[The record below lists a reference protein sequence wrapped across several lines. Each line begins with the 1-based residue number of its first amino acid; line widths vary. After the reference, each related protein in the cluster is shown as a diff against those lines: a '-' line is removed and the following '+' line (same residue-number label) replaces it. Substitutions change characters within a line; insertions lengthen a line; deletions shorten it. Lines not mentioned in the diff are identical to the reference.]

1 MRLNFNF
8 GKEWKELKKFEK
20 LSLDEKSIVFYAEN
34 LASMNHFRNL
44 ISKLTKEK
52 NLQICYVTSV
62 ENDPMLEK
70 NDENVKTFYIGDG
83 VTRTKFFLTLKA
95 KILLMDMP
103 DLETFHI
110 KKSKIYSVHYI
121 YIFHSMFSTHSYLRK
136 NALDNYDTIFCVGN
150 HHVNEIET
158 TEKQYGLKPKKL
170 VEYGFGRLDTLI
182 EKKQN
187 SKQVEDNKKLILIT
201 PSYGENNLLKKCG
214 IELIKL
220 ILENGYQ
227 VFLRPHFRIFRDSP
241 ELINLIRDKFSNNP
255 NFTFHEGVIPFEQF
269 QNSTCLIS
277 DWSGIS
283 FEYAF
288 THEKPIIF
296 IDVPRKSFNPSA
308 EKFLDMPIEI
318 AIRKN
323 IGEVILPNNIK
334 EIPQILE
341 KFIDK
346 TMTYQEQIQDIRK
359 NIVFNL
365 GSSADIGVKN
375 ILDIL
380 KIDLNK
386 NN

>member
-1 MRLNFNF
+1 M
-8 GKEWKELKKFEK
+8 
-20 LSLDEKSIVFYAEN
+20 
-34 LASMNHFRNL
+34 
-44 ISKLTKEK
+44 
-52 NLQICYVTSV
+52 
-62 ENDPMLEK
+62 
-70 NDENVKTFYIGDG
+70 
-83 VTRTKFFLTLKA
+83 
-95 KILLMDMP
+95 
-103 DLETFHI
+103 
-110 KKSKIYSVHYI
+110 
-121 YIFHSMFSTHSYLRK
+121 
-136 NALDNYDTIFCVGN
+136 
-150 HHVNEIET
+150 
-158 TEKQYGLKPKKL
+158 
-170 VEYGFGRLDTLI
+170 
-182 EKKQN
+182 
-187 SKQVEDNKKLILIT
+187 
-201 PSYGENNLLKKCG
+201 
-214 IELIKL
+214 IKL

-241 ELINLIRDKFSNNP
+241 ELINSIRDKFSDNP

-308 EKFLDMPIEI
+308 EKFLGMPIEI

-323 IGEVILPNNIK
+323 IGEVILTNNIK